1 MHDAPKFMGL
11 YRIESHRLKG
21 YDYASAGAYFLTVCT
36 HKRQPLFGEI
46 VRGKMQR
53 NPCGQIVWDEW
64 FRSAEIRTEI
74 GLDAFVVMP
83 DHIHGIVLVQP
94 RLVESTSRLI
104 LQDEPPP
111 SDAVPS
117 SPERPCGP
125 PPKSI
130 GAFMAGFK
138 SAATTAINQARQSPG
153 APVWQRNYH
162 DRIVRDLAHIN
173 RIRFYIANNP
183 RKWTAKHDPTG
194 NIE

>member
-1 MHDAPKFMGL
+1 MGR

-36 HKRQPLFGEI
+36 HRREPLFGKI
-46 VRGKMQR
+46 VRGRMQR
-53 NPCGQIVWDEW
+53 NPFGQIVWDEW
-64 FRSAEIRTEI
+64 FRSAEIRSEI
-74 GLDAFVVMP
+74 ELDAFVVMP
-83 DHIHGIVLVQP
+83 DHIHGIVLIHPNDPSPPDDVS
-94 RLVESTSRLI
+94 ESGS
-104 LQDEPPP
+104 
-111 SDAVPS
+111 
-117 SPERPCGP
+117 ERPKGP

-138 SAATTAINQARQSPG
+138 SAATLAINQLRQSPG

-183 RKWTAKHDPTG
+183 RKWTKNHDPTG
-194 NIE
+194 DIG